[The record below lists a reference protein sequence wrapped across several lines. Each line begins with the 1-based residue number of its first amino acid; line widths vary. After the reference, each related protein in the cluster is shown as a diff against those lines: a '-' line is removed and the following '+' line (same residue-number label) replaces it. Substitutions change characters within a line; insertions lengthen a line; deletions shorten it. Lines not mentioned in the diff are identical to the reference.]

1 MAPRVPIA
9 APGGVLHEGRARGP
23 HRWVLAAGRGGG
35 ALAHA
40 CELTSPR
47 RLQLSGTAAGPPLG
61 ALVPCGERAV
71 TRACKECPWLCK
83 APPSLPALAHALVHG
98 DALARGWLCVQR
110 GGGLPLFGRGV
121 LHTPHLVC
129 ERRCTCT
136 LPQTLVHREV
146 LAFAHSPVAQC
157 EEAHS
162 PVLTVQGDTL
172 ARPPS
177 PPLTRTRGCVCTLC
191 SSVCLHTHLSSCD
204 EPPFA
209 RPPVQAP
216 PRCLFALSP
225 FARPPVQASPTPP
238 VHEGAFARPL
248 HTSLCKEPPN
258 P

>member
-110 GGGLPLFGRGV
+110 EGGLPLFGRGV

-172 ARPPS
+172 AHPPS
-177 PPLTRTRGCVCTLC
+177 PPPYPHKRLR
-191 SSVCLHTHLSSCD
+191 LHTLRIGVFAHSS
-204 EPPFA
+204 FLV
-209 RPPVQAP
+209 R
-216 PRCLFALSP
+216 
-225 FARPPVQASPTPP
+225 
-238 VHEGAFARPL
+238 
-248 HTSLCKEPPN
+248 
-258 P
+258 